1 MINVFTELKTNKN
14 FSSSERSIA
23 DYILQ
28 HPYEV
33 LNMSTQQLSNACFT
47 SNASIYRL
55 CDKLNLSGFSDLKVR
70 MSNSV
75 EEYVKNNTDFD
86 FDFPVKQH
94 QTEYEIIQKLK
105 EDYEQ
110 TVSSTAG
117 LFDLDELKHIAY
129 AMSKAKHIELYTSAG
144 NIYFAQ
150 NFKFQMK
157 EIGVEVEVPT
167 EEYQQRLYAS
177 SSDETHLAIII
188 SFGGR
193 GMLVDRLVKSLRENN
208 TPIVLICS
216 SDAKMK
222 FDADYKLFISSH
234 EDHYKKISSF
244 STRLSILYILDV
256 LYTTYFELD
265 YDKNLEKK
273 IKYYQ
278 ILSEHSV

>member
-1 MINVFTELKTNKN
+1 MINVFTELKTNQEL
-14 FSSSERSIA
+14 STAERSIA
-23 DYILQ
+23 DYILE

-33 LNMSTQQLSNACFT
+33 LNMSTQQLSSACYT

-55 CDKLNLSGFSDLKVR
+55 CEKLNLSGFSDLKVR
-70 MSNSV
+70 LSNSV

-110 TVSSTAG
+110 TISSTAG

-129 AMSKAKHIELYTSAG
+129 AMQKAKHIEIYTSAG

-157 EIGVEVEVPT
+157 EIGVEVEVPS

-193 GMLVDRLVKSLRENN
+193 GMLVEKLVKILKENK

-216 SDAKMK
+216 SETKMK
-222 FDADYKLFISSH
+222 FKPEYSLYISSY
-234 EDHYKKISSF
+234 EDHYNKISSF

-256 LYTTYFELD
+256 LYTTYFEMD

-273 IKYYQ
+273 LKYYGM
-278 ILSEHSV
+278 ISEHNY